1 MFFQAN
7 LERRL
12 AKLGAQGG
20 LPLAIELWDG
30 RRIELGGRPTVT
42 LRVPRRA
49 ALRKLSRLD
58 LASLGKAYVEGD
70 LDLVGPIDEAL
81 RAAEGLARRWG
92 SSVKGRLPRLA
103 RHDRGRDAQAIRFHY
118 DVSNDFYRLWLDAR
132 MVYSCAYY
140 RDGSESLEAAQE
152 AKLDHICRKLR
163 LAPGER
169 FLDIGCGWGALVMHA
184 SARYGADA
192 TGITL
197 SENQHALANER
208 IRAAGLQGRCRVLLQ
223 DYRDVA
229 GEGVYDKIASVGMFE
244 HVGLKNLPLYF
255 ATMRRLL
262 ADGGIALNHGITAV
276 DPDSREVGLGAG
288 EFVEQYVFPHGE
300 LPHLSLVLRE
310 LSAAGLEAMDVE
322 TLRLHYARTL
332 AEWSRRLE
340 ANLETAR
347 RHAGDKRTRI
357 WRLYLAGCARAFA
370 QNWVTIHQV
379 LAVKSADPARN
390 PLPWTRDYMY
400 R

>member
-7 LERRL
+7 LERKL
-12 AKLGAQGG
+12 AKFGAQGG
-20 LPLAIELWDG
+20 LPLAVELWDG
-30 RRIELGGRPTVT
+30 RRIELGGEPTVT
-42 LRVPRRA
+42 LRVPRSS
-49 ALRKLSRLD
+49 ALRKLANLD
-58 LASLGKAYVEGD
+58 LATLGKAYVEGD
-70 LDLVGPIDEAL
+70 LDLIGPIDVAL
-81 RAAEGLARRWG
+81 RAAAALARRAG
-92 SSVKGRLPRLA
+92 SSVEGRLPRLA
-103 RHDRGRDAQAIRFHY
+103 RHDRARDADAIRFHY

-140 RDGSESLEAAQE
+140 REGGETLEAAQE

-184 SARYGADA
+184 AKRYGADA

-197 SENQHALANER
+197 SENQHALASER
-208 IRAAGLQGRCRVLLQ
+208 IRAAGLQDRCRVRLQ
-223 DYRDVA
+223 DYRDVV
-229 GEGVYDKIASVGMFE
+229 GEGLFDKIASVGMFE

-255 ATMRRLL
+255 ATVRRLL
-262 ADGGIALNHGITAV
+262 ADGGIALNHGITAA

-310 LSAAGLEAMDVE
+310 LSAAGLEVMDAE

-340 ANLETAR
+340 ANLEAAR
-347 RHAGDKRTRI
+347 RHAGEKRTRV
-357 WRLYLAGCARAFA
+357 WRLYLAGCAHAFE

-379 LAVKSADPARN
+379 LAVKSSDPARN